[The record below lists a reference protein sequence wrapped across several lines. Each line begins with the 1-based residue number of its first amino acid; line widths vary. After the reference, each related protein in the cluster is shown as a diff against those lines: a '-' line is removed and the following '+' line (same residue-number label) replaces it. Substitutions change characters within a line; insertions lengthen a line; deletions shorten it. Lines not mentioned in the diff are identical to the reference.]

1 MDKFNQV
8 LENIFSRYI
17 FLSSFLLRLF
27 LGISF
32 VIHGCQKFPL
42 PANNLI
48 EWFNFSPFLATLVPI
63 IEVSSG
69 LLIIISGLLK
79 NPLGNLL
86 TRFSAFIIAV
96 FMVFAF
102 TIAHLDWFITT
113 KLFTS
118 EQIFLLGISIFF
130 LIHLNLYEN

>member
-1 MDKFNQV
+1 MKKIDQL
-8 LENIFSRYI
+8 LENIFFSYK
-17 FLSSFLLRLF
+17 FLAPWLLRLL
-27 LGISF
+27 LGTSF
-32 VIHGCQKFPL
+32 IIHGYQKFPL
-42 PANNLI
+42 PAKNLI
-48 EWFNFSPFLATLVPI
+48 EWFNFSPFLATFVPI

-69 LLIIISGLLK
+69 LLIILSGIFR

-102 TIAHLDWFITT
+102 SIAHLDWFITT

-130 LIHLNLYEN
+130 LIKGKD

>member
-1 MDKFNQV
+1 MKKIDQL
-8 LENIFSRYI
+8 LENFFINYK
-17 FLSSFLLRLF
+17 FLAPWLLRLL
-27 LGISF
+27 LGTSF
-32 VIHGCQKFPL
+32 IIHGSQKFPL
-42 PANNLI
+42 PAKNLI
-48 EWFNFSPFLATLVPI
+48 EWFNFSPFLATFVPI

-69 LLIIISGLLK
+69 LLIILSGIFR

-86 TRFSAFIIAV
+86 TRLSAFIIAV

-130 LIHLNLYEN
+130 LIKGKD

>member
-17 FLSSFLLRLF
+17 FLSSFLLRLL

-69 LLIIISGLLK
+69 LLIILSGLLK

-86 TRFSAFIIAV
+86 TRFSALLIVV
-96 FMVFAF
+96 FMIFAF

-118 EQIFLLGISIFF
+118 EQIFLLGIGIFF
-130 LIHLNLYEN
+130 LIRGNS

>member
-1 MDKFNQV
+1 MKKIDQL
-8 LENIFSRYI
+8 LENI
-17 FLSSFLLRLF
+17 LSSYKFLANWLLRLL
-27 LGISF
+27 LGTSF
-32 VIHGCQKFPL
+32 IIHGCQKFPL

-48 EWFNFSPFLATLVPI
+48 EWFNFSPFLATIVPI

-69 LLIIISGLLK
+69 LLIILAGIFK

-86 TRFSAFIIAV
+86 TRFSALIIAV

-102 TIAHLDWFITT
+102 TIAHRDWFITT

-118 EQIFLLGISIFF
+118 EQIFLLGISVFF
-130 LIHLNLYEN
+130 LINGKE

>member
-1 MDKFNQV
+1 MKKIDQ
-8 LENIFSRYI
+8 LLDNIFFSYK
-17 FLSSFLLRLF
+17 FLAPWLLRLL
-27 LGISF
+27 LGTSF
-32 VIHGCQKFPL
+32 IIHGSQKFPL
-42 PANNLI
+42 PAKNLI
-48 EWFNFSPFLATLVPI
+48 EWFNFSPFLATFVPI

-69 LLIIISGLLK
+69 LLIILSGIFK

-130 LIHLNLYEN
+130 LIKGKD

>member
-8 LENIFSRYI
+8 LENISSRYI
-17 FLSSFLLRLF
+17 FLSSFLLRLL

-69 LLIIISGLLK
+69 LLIILSGLLK

-86 TRFSAFIIAV
+86 TRFSALLIVV
-96 FMVFAF
+96 FMIFAF

-118 EQIFLLGISIFF
+118 EQIFLLGIGIFF
-130 LIHLNLYEN
+130 LIRGNS

>member
-1 MDKFNQV
+1 MKKIDQL
-8 LENIFSRYI
+8 LENI
-17 FLSSFLLRLF
+17 LSSYKFLANWLLRLL
-27 LGISF
+27 LGTSF
-32 VIHGCQKFPL
+32 IIHGCQKFPL
-42 PANNLI
+42 PAKNLI
-48 EWFNFSPFLATLVPI
+48 EWFNFSPFLATIVPI

-69 LLIIISGLLK
+69 LLIILAGIFK

-86 TRFSAFIIAV
+86 TRFSALIIAV

-118 EQIFLLGISIFF
+118 EQIFLLGISVFF
-130 LIHLNLYEN
+130 LINGKE

>member
-1 MDKFNQV
+1 MKKIDQL
-8 LENIFSRYI
+8 LENIFISYK
-17 FLSSFLLRLF
+17 FLAPWLLRLL
-27 LGISF
+27 LGTSF
-32 VIHGCQKFPL
+32 IIHGFQKFPL
-42 PANNLI
+42 PAKNLI
-48 EWFNFSPFLATLVPI
+48 EWFNFSPFLATFVPI

-69 LLIIISGLLK
+69 LLIILSGILR
-79 NPLGNLL
+79 NPLGSLL

-130 LIHLNLYEN
+130 LIKGKD

>member
-1 MDKFNQV
+1 MKKIDQL
-8 LENIFSRYI
+8 LENIFISYK
-17 FLSSFLLRLF
+17 FLAPWLLRLL
-27 LGISF
+27 LGTSF
-32 VIHGCQKFPL
+32 IIHGYQKFPL
-42 PANNLI
+42 PAKNLI
-48 EWFNFSPFLATLVPI
+48 EWFNFSPFLATFVPI

-69 LLIIISGLLK
+69 LLIILSGIFR

-86 TRFSAFIIAV
+86 TRFSAFVITV

-130 LIHLNLYEN
+130 LIKGKD